1 MLFFNKK
8 EEVIDVQLTQ
18 FGKNLLSRGA
28 FKPEYYRFFDD
39 DILYNSSRAGLEEH
53 QNNTESRII
62 ENTPKLKTQY
72 NTFGVEKTFYIEKQQ
87 IQEGLRQRL
96 VPIDIEADPF
106 IQERILLYPLDTQEA
121 ENQDIARLSL
131 SLLDQEMETSV
142 SFLSLTG
149 SGIRKNI
156 PQLTVEPKY
165 ILKED
170 RENITEPG
178 MVNLES
184 FFDLTSREI
193 IFADN
198 SKIMLESKNLII
210 NLEEFNV
217 SNGVENFELEIYEIV
232 KRQDKDVIVRIE
244 DLNEVNKYF
253 SIKTDEDVAETDYK
267 NQRKNNYYKEFEE

>member
-8 EEVIDVQLTQ
+8 EEVIDIQLTQ
-18 FGKNLLSRGA
+18 FGKSLLARGA
-28 FKPEYYRFFDD
+28 FKPEYYQFFDD

-53 QNNTESRII
+53 QNNSETRII

-72 NTFGVEKTFYIEKQQ
+72 NTFGVEKSFSIEKQK
-87 IQEGLRQRL
+87 IEEGLRQRL
-96 VPIDIEADPF
+96 IPIDIEADPF
-106 IQERILLYPLDTQEA
+106 VQERILLYPLDTQEA
-121 ENQDIARLSL
+121 ENQEIARLSL
-131 SLLDQEMETSV
+131 SLLDQEMEETV

-156 PQLTVEPKY
+156 PQLTVEPRY

-170 RENITEPG
+170 RTDLMEPS

-198 SKIMLESKNLII
+198 SKITLEGKNLII

-217 SNGVENFELEIYEIV
+217 ANGVENFELEIYEIV
-232 KRQDKDVIVRIE
+232 KRQDKDVLIRIE
-244 DLNEVNKYF
+244 DLNEINKYF
-253 SIKTDEDVAETDYK
+253 SIKTDEDIAETEYK
-267 NQRKNNYYKEFEE
+267 NQRKNNYYKEYEE

>member
-8 EEVIDVQLTQ
+8 EEVIDIQLTQ
-18 FGKNLLSRGA
+18 FGKSLLARGA
-28 FKPEYYRFFDD
+28 FKPEYYQFFDD

-53 QNNTESRII
+53 QNNSETRII

-72 NTFGVEKTFYIEKQQ
+72 NTFGVEKSFSIEKQK
-87 IQEGLRQRL
+87 IEEGLRQRL
-96 VPIDIEADPF
+96 IPIDIEADPF
-106 IQERILLYPLDTQEA
+106 VQERILLYPLDTQEA
-121 ENQDIARLSL
+121 ENQEIARLSL
-131 SLLDQEMETSV
+131 SLLDQEMEETV

-156 PQLTVEPKY
+156 PQLTVEPRY

-170 RENITEPG
+170 RTDLMEPS

-198 SKIMLESKNLII
+198 SKITLEGKNLII

-217 SNGVENFELEIYEIV
+217 ANGVDNFELEIYEIV
-232 KRQDKDVIVRIE
+232 KRQDKDVLIRIE
-244 DLNEVNKYF
+244 DLNEINKYF
-253 SIKTDEDVAETDYK
+253 SIKTDEDIAETEYK
-267 NQRKNNYYKEFEE
+267 NQRKNNYYKEYEE

>member
-8 EEVIDVQLTQ
+8 EEVIDIQLTQ

-87 IQEGLRQRL
+87 IEEGLRQRL
-96 VPIDIEADPF
+96 VPIDVEADPF
-106 IQERILLYPLDTQEA
+106 IQERILLYPLYTQES

-131 SLLDQEMETSV
+131 SLLDQEMETNV

-170 RENITEPG
+170 RENLTEPT

-217 SNGVENFELEIYEIV
+217 PNGVENFELEIYEII
-232 KRQDKDVIVRIE
+232 KRQDKDVIVKIE
-244 DLNEVNKYF
+244 DLNEINKYF
-253 SIKTDEDVAETDYK
+253 SIKTDKDVVETDYK